1 VKPLGVIWG
10 KFEQYNAKN
19 TIMFD
24 DIRRN
29 FIMNPKNGLRI
40 RPFRQAHLNRDKDNE
55 LLKLSKYLKAWPSTA
70 RLLVGEPPAL
80 GEVQTEEDGPEA
92 IITCRCF
99 LNKTCITSVCFPLT
113 SPHPEIPRVRLE

>member
-1 VKPLGVIWG
+1 MKPLGVIWG

-55 LLKLSKYLKAWPSTA
+55 LLKLSKYLKDLAEHCTDFS
-70 RLLVGEPPAL
+70 
-80 GEVQTEEDGPEA
+80 
-92 IITCRCF
+92 
-99 LNKTCITSVCFPLT
+99 SVNHRHWEKYKPKK
-113 SPHPEIPRVRLE
+113 RRAQRQ